1 MEHAMNDRSELG
13 RRVKKVRE
21 SRHLTLKKIE
31 AKAGISATHISE
43 IERGKTSPTL
53 GALIRISDALGK
65 DPAYFVEDNDLGDS
79 SVVTVE
85 NRVQESLANS
95 AGTFERLT
103 ASIPG
108 GRLQGRIVTLN
119 PGKAVQAE
127 HEHQGQEAVL
137 VLAGSVGF
145 TVAGNDYILAEG
157 DTISYS
163 AAEAHS
169 FRNASDDAAATLVW
183 FCSERGAS

>member
-1 MEHAMNDRSELG
+1 MTDNRSELG

-65 DPAYFVEDNDLGDS
+65 DPAYFVEENDLGDS
-79 SVVTVE
+79 SVVTAE
-85 NRVQESLANS
+85 NRVQESFGDG
-95 AGTFERLT
+95 AGVFERLT

-108 GRLQGRIVTLN
+108 GRLQGRVVSIN
-119 PGKAVQAE
+119 PGRGLQEE
-127 HEHQGQEAVL
+127 HRHGGQEAVL
-137 VLAGSVGF
+137 VLLGSVRFKVAGSE
-145 TVAGNDYILAEG
+145 YILTEG

-163 AAEAHS
+163 AAEVHS
-169 FRNASDDAAATLVW
+169 IHNSSNDAPATLIW
-183 FCSERGAS
+183 FCTERGTS